1 MTFLDIAARNE
12 RDHAEALAL
21 REMQIRVLCAY
32 RDELEDKG
40 DIAAEMIADY
50 GLYTKDEVGKL
61 VDDAYEVRQAAR
73 RVAVGA

>member
-1 MTFLDIAARNE
+1 MMTFLDIAARNE

-40 DIAAEMIADY
+40 DIAVWMLKAALNIS
-50 GLYTKDEVGKL
+50 KDEAGKL
-61 VDDAYEVRQAAR
+61 IDDAYEVRQAAR
-73 RVAVGA
+73 KVAV

>member
-40 DIAAEMIADY
+40 DIA
-50 GLYTKDEVGKL
+50 VGMLAKACDCSK
-61 VDDAYEVRQAAR
+61 DDAGRMIDDLYEVRQRAR
-73 RVAVGA
+73 KVAVGA